1 MADIITGFGIN
12 IFDGTYTG
20 GDPSKIAS
28 VTSGRLIVDG
38 SEVTQPVSI
47 VEPSSGNV
55 VAYGTAASVAA
66 NTSTVVSYYQITG
79 GTTFYLKG
87 VVASA
92 SAGPVKV
99 IIEYAATSGG
109 ASSGTYCVG
118 FFSSADPT
126 LNFNFTH
133 PIVISGATYIRVS
146 MRNGNTEA
154 QDLYASIIG
163 YSI

>member
-1 MADIITGFGIN
+1 MPEITTGLGIN
-12 IFDGTYTG
+12 IFDRNYAG
-20 GDPSKIAS
+20 GDLSKIAS
-28 VTSGRLIVDG
+28 VTSGRLSIDG
-38 SEVTQPVSI
+38 SGVTQPVSI
-47 VEPSSGNV
+47 VEPSSGNIIS
-55 VAYGTAASVAA
+55 YGTQSSVAA
-66 NTSTVVSYYQITG
+66 NNSVVVAYYSIG
-79 GTTFYLKG
+79 AGTTFYLRN

-99 IIEYAATSGG
+99 IVEYAASSGG

-126 LNFNFTH
+126 LNLNFSY
-133 PIVISGATYIRVS
+133 PIAISGATYVRVT

-163 YSI
+163 NEV

>member
-1 MADIITGFGIN
+1 MPEIITGLGIN
-12 IFDGTYTG
+12 IFDRNYAG
-20 GDPSKIAS
+20 GDSSKIAT

-38 SEVTQPVSI
+38 SGVTQPVSI
-47 VEPSSGNV
+47 VEPSSGNII
-55 VAYGTAASVAA
+55 AYGTQASVAA
-66 NTSTVVSYYQITG
+66 NSSVVVAYYSIG
-79 GTTFYLKG
+79 AGTTFYLRN

-99 IIEYAATSGG
+99 IVEYAATSSG
-109 ASSGTYCVG
+109 ASSGTYCIG

-126 LNFNFTH
+126 LNLNFSY
-133 PIVISGATYIRVS
+133 PIVISGATYVRVT

-163 YSI
+163 NQV